1 MLRLFLVTQAWCTS
15 FASPSLTVSVVQDGV
30 ARPSPLTG
38 FGTEFV
44 FQTNS
49 DVNLNQNLL
58 KAGSRMCRYPGGTP
72 SDYWLWDLGWVNVS
86 SDHSGSSK
94 LPFRP
99 TTPIELRTYLEE
111 TAQQTCVFVLNQLQ
125 KTLEYA
131 LAGLD
136 AHEQAGTP
144 VTHVELGNEMY
155 DATRPDVLAAYP
167 SPSDYADKMANW
179 TAAIKAAYPLA
190 KVALDGLAN
199 TWDARTLAW
208 NGQVLQNPVSS
219 GADAATVHL
228 YPGLP
233 PVETFPALLALAF
246 STMDGYDSYIATT
259 IPDRMEVWVTEWGTW
274 GNENITN
281 TWLQGLWHGTLL
293 SLLPRIRR
301 VSVILPYCASCAD
314 PNMPSFVSQVSLCL
328 RVNSMLQVCTRPPVT
343 LAPAVRSD
351 SACQCH

>member
-1 MLRLFLVTQAWCTS
+1 
-15 FASPSLTVSVVQDGV
+15 
-30 ARPSPLTG
+30 
-38 FGTEFV
+38 
-44 FQTNS
+44 
-49 DVNLNQNLL
+49 
-58 KAGSRMCRYPGGTP
+58 
-72 SDYWLWDLGWVNVS
+72 
-86 SDHSGSSK
+86 
-94 LPFRP
+94 
-99 TTPIELRTYLEE
+99 
-111 TAQQTCVFVLNQLQ
+111 
-125 KTLEYA
+125 
-131 LAGLD
+131 
-136 AHEQAGTP
+136 

-219 GADAATVHL
+219 GARMQPSC

-259 IPDRMEVWVTEWGTW
+259 IPDRMEVWVTESGTW
-274 GNENITN
+274 ETNITN

-314 PNMPSFVSQVSLCL
+314 PNMPSFVSQVSLCK
-328 RVNSMLQVCTRPPVT
+328 RVKTT
-343 LAPAVRSD
+343 I
-351 SACQCH
+351 